1 MNAKQAMYDNLGP
14 AVADAL
20 RKRHFEAQYCAT
32 AQEAKEAALALIE
45 PDKTVSWGGSV
56 TVDDLGIK
64 EVLREKGQPMLDRTD
79 AKTSQEADAIMKKA
93 LTSDVFLM
101 SSNAISQDGCL
112 VNLDGRGNRV
122 AALIYGPDKVIVV
135 AGMNKVVP
143 TVEEAVS
150 RTRNLAAP
158 MNAQRF
164 GKTVCCQ
171 TGRCMNCKSQ
181 DSICANLVIT
191 RINRTPGRI
200 HVILVGEDLGM

>member
-1 MNAKQAMYDNLGP
+1 MDPKRAMYEKLG
-14 AVADAL
+14 ASVVEAL
-20 RKRHFEAQYCAT
+20 EKRHFSARYCST
-32 AQEAKEAALALIE
+32 ALEAKEAVLALI
-45 PDKTVSWGGSV
+45 PAGRTVGWGGSV
-56 TVDDLGIK
+56 TVDTLGVK
-64 EVLREKGQPMLDRTD
+64 EVLRDRKQPIVDRQT
-79 AKTSQEADAIMKKA
+79 AKSPWEADELMKKA
-93 LTSDVFLM
+93 LTADVFLM
-101 SSNAISQDGCL
+101 SSNAISMDGCL

-122 AALIYGPDKVIVV
+122 AALIYGPDRVIVV

-143 TVEEAVS
+143 TVEDAIS

-171 TGRCMNCKSQ
+171 TGRCMDCKSP

-191 RINRTPGRI
+191 RLNRTPDRI

>member
-1 MNAKQAMYDNLGP
+1 MNAKQTMYEKLG
-14 AVADAL
+14 ASVVEAL
-20 RKRHFEAQYCAT
+20 EKRHFSAQYCAT
-32 AQEAKEAALALIE
+32 GREAREAVLSLIA
-45 PDKTVSWGGSV
+45 PGKTVGWGGSV

-64 EVLREKGQPMLDRTD
+64 EALRERKQPIVDRQT
-79 AKTSQEADAIMKKA
+79 AKSPWEADELMKKA
-93 LTSDVFLM
+93 LTADVFLM
-101 SSNAISQDGCL
+101 SSNAISMDGCL

-122 AALIYGPDKVIVV
+122 AALIYGADKVIVV

-143 TVEEAVS
+143 TVEDAVV
-150 RTRNLAAP
+150 RTRNVAAP

-171 TGRCMNCKSQ
+171 TGRCMDCKSP

-191 RINRTPGRI
+191 RLNRVPGRI